1 MFDDDTTAFLQSGCG
16 LLVGTVAADGAPH
29 AGRAWGL
36 EVVDPAA
43 GRLRLLLDAA
53 DTLTLANVADTGVV
67 AVTAADVRTLRSL
80 QLKGRIVGLAEAEG
94 PDRARAAR
102 YCDELW
108 TAVEETDG
116 EPRELLEQ
124 LTPAAYR
131 VAVVEATALFDQ
143 TPGPAAGA
151 PVAPSS

>member
-1 MFDDDTTAFLQSGCG
+1 MFDDDTIAFLESGCG

-29 AGRAWGL
+29 AGRGWGL
-36 EVVDPAA
+36 DVLDAGA

-53 DTLTLANVADTGVV
+53 DEVTLANGAGSGAV
-67 AVTAADVRTLRSL
+67 AVTAAEVRTLRSL
-80 QLKGRIVGLAEAEG
+80 QLKGRVVGIVEAEG
-94 PDRARAAR
+94 TDRARAAR

-131 VAVVEATALFDQ
+131 VALVEVTALFDQ

-151 PVAPSS
+151 SVGPA